1 MFPKPDDFF
10 KQSFEQWEKQTAE
23 FWNNILRDPNFLKS
37 SWQAMELTLQSQ
49 QAMNKAMQQS
59 LETWGVPTRET
70 FDQIQHQINRLQII
84 MDDLNERLDE
94 LADEIDGLSDS

>member
-23 FWNNILRDPNFLKS
+23 FWNNMLRDPSFLKS

-49 QAMNKAMQQS
+49 QAMNKAVQQN

-70 FDQIQHQINRLQII
+70 FDKIQHQINRLQI
-84 MDDLNERLDE
+84 MLDDLNERLDE
-94 LADEIDGLSDS
+94 LGDEIDELK

>member
-23 FWNNILRDPNFLKS
+23 FWNNMLRDPSFLKS

-49 QAMNKAMQQS
+49 QGMNKAIQQN

-70 FDQIQHQINRLQII
+70 FDQIQHQINRLQI
-84 MDDLNERLDE
+84 MLNDLNERLDD
-94 LADEIDGLSDS
+94 LVDEIEGLS